1 MKKIVTI
8 LLALTLLC
16 TPLSVYANNGDS
28 VVHITK
34 TGEKYHNAGCSYLK
48 SDIPIS
54 LSNAVS
60 QGYTPCSRCNPPVL
74 TADPAPVSESQ
85 PAPQPTP
92 ESQPIA
98 EPQPIPESQ
107 PVTEPQPAPE
117 LQPVTESQAVVETQ
131 PISQS
136 TTPPKSNNTVTE
148 TSKQEINKAVN
159 EATAS
164 VCKLLSR
171 LSKKMSEL

>member
-16 TPLSVYANNGDS
+16 TPLSVYANNGDTI
-28 VVHITK
+28 VHITK

-54 LSNAVS
+54 LSNAAS

-74 TADPAPVSESQ
+74 TADPAPVS
-85 PAPQPTP
+85 
-92 ESQPIA
+92 
-98 EPQPIPESQ
+98 ESQ

-131 PISQS
+131 PVSQS
-136 TTPPKSNNTVTE
+136 TTTTKNNNTVTE